1 MNLVN
6 LLFIDCEYKLQEA
19 SIPEEDDSF
28 NLNIEL
34 TNHVGK
40 IFDNLALVNMPR
52 TLRVLGSLLMSRS
65 QSFWPSMYNN

>member
-19 SIPEEDDSF
+19 SIPEDDSF
-28 NLNIEL
+28 ILNIEL

-40 IFDNLALVNMPR
+40 NFDYLALVNMPR

-65 QSFWPSMYNN
+65 QSFWPSMHNN